1 MNKRMGLLPA
11 LGLGLLLAAPGA
23 WAQAR
28 RGGGMGTVSKVD
40 AAAGTLEVTNRQG
53 TARTYTV
60 PASALILKQGTAT
73 AADLKAGDTI
83 AVTGQPKQIDATTV
97 EMGEMLTLG
106 GPGGARAGGGQGG
119 AGRGFGQGGAG
130 RGFGFGQGR
139 VRVQGSVSATSPN
152 LTVKLEDGST
162 VQVNHT
168 ADTRFSR
175 TTKGTLA
182 DVKSGDTV
190 RVILEP
196 GGDTVRAVVIG
207 GPAPRAERAVR
218 LPRRNR
224 TAQAPA
230 TPVR

>member
-11 LGLGLLLAAPGA
+11 LGLGLLLTAPGA

-53 TARTYTV
+53 TARTFTV

-83 AVTGQPKQIDATTV
+83 AVTGQPKQIDATSV
-97 EMGEMLTLG
+97 EMGESVTLG
-106 GPGGARAGGGQGG
+106 GPGGARGGGQGG

-130 RGFGFGQGR
+130 RGLGFGQRG
-139 VRVQGSVSATSPN
+139 VRVQGEVSATSPN
-152 LTVKLEDGST
+152 LTLKLADGST
-162 VQVNHT
+162 VQVNHS

-196 GGDTVRAVVIG
+196 GSDTVRAVLIG
-207 GPAPRAERAVR
+207 GGQTLRAERPNR
-218 LPRRNR
+218 LQRRNR

-230 TPVR
+230 ARVR